1 MYDEE
6 KCLRTGAFKSLLPG
20 EAGKLPLLTR
30 GLRRNDAEVVAFDVK
45 NLFSSFE
52 YFPPQLHQR

>member
-30 GLRRNDAEVVAFDVK
+30 GLRRNDAEVVRFDVK
-45 NLFSSFE
+45 S
-52 YFPPQLHQR
+52 FPPGRDER

>member
-30 GLRRNDAEVVAFDVK
+30 GLRRNDAEVVTFDVK
-45 NLFSSFE
+45 NLCLSFE
-52 YFPPQLHQR
+52 HFPPELGER

>member
-20 EAGKLPLLTR
+20 EAGKLPLFTR
-30 GLRRNDAEVVAFDVK
+30 GLRRNDAEVVTFDVK
-45 NLFSSFE
+45 S
-52 YFPPQLHQR
+52 FPPGRDER